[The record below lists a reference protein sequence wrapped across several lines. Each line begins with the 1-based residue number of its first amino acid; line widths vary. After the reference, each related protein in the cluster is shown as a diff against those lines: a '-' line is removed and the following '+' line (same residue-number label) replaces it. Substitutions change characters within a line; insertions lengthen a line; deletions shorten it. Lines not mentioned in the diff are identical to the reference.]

1 MEKFSVL
8 MSVYAREQSTY
19 LEEALRSV
27 FEQTVPPSEVVL
39 VKDGPLTTELE
50 TVIASF
56 AERYKSLKIVAL
68 AKNMGLGNAL
78 NVGLSACTYRL
89 VARMDSDD
97 LSLPNRFETQLKAF
111 EKDLEVSVVGGWI
124 SEFENNPK
132 QIISYRKVPEF
143 DCEIKHFFFIKMS
156 CKSYDCYV
164 S

>member
-68 AKNMGLGNAL
+68 AKN
-78 NVGLSACTYRL
+78 
-89 VARMDSDD
+89 
-97 LSLPNRFETQLKAF
+97 LSL
-111 EKDLEVSVVGGWI
+111 I
-124 SEFENNPK
+124 H
-132 QIISYRKVPEF
+132 I
-143 DCEIKHFFFIKMS
+143 
-156 CKSYDCYV
+156 
-164 S
+164 

>member
-56 AERYKSLKIVAL
+56 K
-68 AKNMGLGNAL
+68 
-78 NVGLSACTYRL
+78 
-89 VARMDSDD
+89 
-97 LSLPNRFETQLKAF
+97 
-111 EKDLEVSVVGGWI
+111 
-124 SEFENNPK
+124 
-132 QIISYRKVPEF
+132 
-143 DCEIKHFFFIKMS
+143 
-156 CKSYDCYV
+156 
-164 S
+164 